1 MFSVLRPASHAVL
14 LLLAATCL
22 STPAAHAGKKHSST
36 IAKQTTQTFAPV
48 MAVVGLNG
56 QRVSFYDAHGSTL
69 RAPVSSGQKGL
80 DTPAG
85 VYAVLEKDIDHHSNV
100 YDDAA
105 MPFMQRI
112 TWTGL
117 ALHAGVLP
125 GHPASHGCVRM
136 PYSFAENIFPL
147 TEVGMRVVISPD
159 DFAPIPITHPFLSQL
174 VPPVP
179 KAAAALTT
187 KVAAANIPGRVV
199 TDTTSN
205 AFLAA
210 HDSMLKSVKA
220 IAAAAQLT
228 AKKASDRAT
237 ALKAAFVSETAAH
250 ARAAEQLRAA
260 MLERRLASD
269 QRARASGALSAAQSA
284 TLGASGRDAVARAIT
299 ASRKAA
305 EAVEEARASADAAA
319 VRLSMAQAGLLATA
333 DKSLPRKEARRVLSK
348 RKQELVTAERR
359 LRAAVSKK
367 HEANARIADA
377 ERNAFTSGR
386 SRSLKRLEE
395 TKDRAQKRGAVAAA
409 TYASADARF
418 QDAVKRLAGAR
429 ASYSAAET
437 ARTEAVAAAAVA
449 LGRTRPVSLFVS
461 LKTRRLYVRQAFE
474 PVLELPMTIEAPQ
487 KPIGTHVFTA
497 VGFDDQNGTLR
508 WTAVSVGRKDSPD
521 HWPKLMPGL
530 DTNVTPTNSR
540 DALAVLDRL
549 SMPPEIVARYSGF
562 VWPGSSIIVS
572 GEQLSSET
580 GSGTDFIV
588 VMSSEPQGGL
598 KSRKSE
604 VAAARRKRAADVD
617 KRYDRYQP
625 EQSSFFSF
633 W

>member
-1 MFSVLRPASHAVL
+1 
-14 LLLAATCL
+14 
-22 STPAAHAGKKHSST
+22 
-36 IAKQTTQTFAPV
+36 

-56 QRVSFYDAHGSTL
+56 QRVSFYDARGSSL

-174 VPPVP
+174 APPAP
-179 KAAAALTT
+179 EAAALTT
-187 KVAAANIPGRVV
+187 KVAAANIPDRIV
-199 TDTTSN
+199 TDTTSS
-205 AFLAA
+205 ALLAA

-250 ARAAEQLRAA
+250 ARAAEQLRTA
-260 MLERRLASD
+260 MLERRTASD
-269 QRARASGALSAAQSA
+269 QLARASGALSASQSVTSA
-284 TLGASGRDAVARAIT
+284 ASGRDAVARAIA
-299 ASRKAA
+299 ASHKAA
-305 EAVEEARASADAAA
+305 EAIEEARASADAAA
-319 VRLSMAQAGLLATA
+319 ARLNSAEADLQATA

-359 LRAAVSKK
+359 LRAAISDK

-386 SRSLKRLEE
+386 SRSLKQLEE
-395 TKDRAQKRGAVAAA
+395 TKDRAQKRSALAAV

-418 QDAVKRLAGAR
+418 QDAAKRLAEAR

-437 ARTEAVAAAAVA
+437 ARTEAVTAAAVA

-474 PVLELPMTIEAPQ
+474 PVLELPITIEAPQ

-521 HWPKLMPGL
+521 YRPKPMTDL
-530 DTNVTPTNSR
+530 DTNATPTNSH
-540 DALAVLDRL
+540 DASAVLDRL
-549 SMPPEIVARYSGF
+549 SMPPEIVVRYSGF

-572 GEQLSSET
+572 DEQLSSET

-604 VAAARRKRAADVD
+604 VAAARRKRGSDD
-617 KRYDRYQP
+617 KERNDRYQP